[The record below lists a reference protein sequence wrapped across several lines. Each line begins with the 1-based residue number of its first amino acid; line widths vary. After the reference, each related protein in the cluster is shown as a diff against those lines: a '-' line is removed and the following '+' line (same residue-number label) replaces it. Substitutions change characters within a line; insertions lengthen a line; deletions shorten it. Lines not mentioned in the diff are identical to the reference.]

1 MKPTRMRRRNG
12 APFHHSPK
20 AVTSARENA
29 GLSQKELAQRLGISQ
44 SLMCEIEGGRRNATP
59 DKLRVMARVLRCRV
73 EDLQPQRDEQAR
85 SAEQMPQQVT
95 QRANVTPLCE
105 AETGPDR
112 IAS

>member
-1 MKPTRMRRRNG
+1 MRRRNG
-12 APFHHSPK
+12 APFHHSPE

-29 GLSQKELAQRLGISQ
+29 GLSQKELAGHLGISQ

-59 DKLRVMARVLRCRV
+59 DKLLVMARVLRCQV
-73 EDLQPQRDEQAR
+73 EDLQAQRDEQAPNTGQR
-85 SAEQMPQQVT
+85 PQQIS

-105 AETGPDR
+105 AEPGPDR